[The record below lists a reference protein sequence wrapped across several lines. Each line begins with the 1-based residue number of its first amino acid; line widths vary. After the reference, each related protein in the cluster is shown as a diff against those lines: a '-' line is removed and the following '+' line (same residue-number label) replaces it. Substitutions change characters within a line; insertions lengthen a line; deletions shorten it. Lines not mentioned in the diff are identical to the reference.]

1 MSSHLTGVAPDSQ
14 PLLSDDPSDAI
25 TEQLNVYH
33 HPVGTCRMG
42 SDPTAVVDNR
52 GRVHGIEG
60 VHVVDA
66 SIFPA
71 IPTANTNVPTL
82 MAAEHL
88 AATI

>member
-1 MSSHLTGVAPDSQ
+1 M
-14 PLLSDDPSDAI
+14 
-25 TEQLNVYH
+25 
-33 HPVGTCRMG
+33 
-42 SDPTAVVDNR
+42 
-52 GRVHGIEG
+52 HGIEG